1 MPPRA
6 ATVGTVMRAATA
18 GATMMALLVACP
30 ATLAGQDTTTPSSGP
45 LPPLTWEDVAA
56 GTLSTYPP
64 LLIAELER
72 AIAEGRLREA
82 RGAFDLDLFAKVG
95 GTVDGYYEYTE
106 TQAGLEQFTGLWGST
121 VYGGYRLTTGET
133 LPDYYRNRTFD
144 NGELALGLRI
154 PLLKGGPIDPVRAGV
169 EVAELEL
176 EAVTP
181 AVARQRLD
189 LIRGAY
195 VAYHEWVAAG
205 RKLDLARELL
215 QLADDR
221 TTALEAQVANGLRA
235 DIDLV
240 DNQGLVVS
248 REIAVVEAERAL
260 REASVVLSLFLFGDD
275 PELGPLIPDEER
287 LPSELGVPDI
297 ASPDLDEGL
306 DRAMVHRPELA
317 VLALDVAKEDVARRL
332 ASGAALPTLDAR
344 VEATRDFGAELYGD
358 LARDELTAAVEFKL
372 PIQRR
377 AETGKQLQ
385 AETKLQA
392 ARTKLGFG
400 REKVAADVRVA
411 AADLGAALQQVE
423 RAELAADLAEQLRA
437 AEAERFTAGASD
449 LLALQLREQAAFDA
463 QVKVVDTRLKLHAA
477 LADWRAAIA
486 DGVDLAPGG

>member
-1 MPPRA
+1 M
-6 ATVGTVMRAATA
+6 TS
-18 GATMMALLVACP
+18 
-30 ATLAGQDTTTPSSGP
+30 ATLATIGAAMVVSAVALPAAVAGQDPAPAQDPAPPQAAP
-45 LPPLTWEDVAA
+45 LPPLTWEDVAVGA
-56 GTLSTYPP
+56 LSTYPP

-72 AIAEGRLREA
+72 AVAEGRLREA

-144 NGELALGLRI
+144 DGELAFGLRI

-176 EAVTP
+176 QAVTP

-189 LIRGAY
+189 LTRGAY

-215 QLADDR
+215 ELAEDR
-221 TTALEAQVANGLRA
+221 TTALEAQVESGLRA

-240 DNQGLVVS
+240 DNQRLVVS
-248 REIAVVEAERAL
+248 REIAVVEAQRAL
-260 REASVVLSLFLFGDD
+260 REASVVLSLFLFRDD
-275 PELGPLIPDEER
+275 PELGPLIPGEDR
-287 LPSELGVPDI
+287 LPAELAVPDI
-297 ASPDLDEGL
+297 AAPDLDAGL
-306 DRAMVHRPELA
+306 DRALVHRPELA

-344 VEATRDFGAELYGD
+344 VEATRDFGARLYGD

-385 AETKLQA
+385 AETKLAA
-392 ARTKLGFG
+392 ARTRLRFG
-400 REKVAADVRVA
+400 RERVAADVRTA
-411 AADLGAALQQVE
+411 AADLEAALQQVE
-423 RAELAADLAEQLRA
+423 RAELAGELAEALRA
-437 AEAERFTAGASD
+437 AEAERFAAGASD

-463 QVKVVDTRLKLHAA
+463 QEKVVDTRLKLHAA